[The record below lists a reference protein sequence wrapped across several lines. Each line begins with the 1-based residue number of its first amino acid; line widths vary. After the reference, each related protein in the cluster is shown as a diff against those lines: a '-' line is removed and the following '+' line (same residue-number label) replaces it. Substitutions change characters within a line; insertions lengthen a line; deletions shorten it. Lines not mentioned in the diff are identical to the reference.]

1 MKPIVFIS
9 TVMLVT
15 LISLALYIFSLDGDI
30 RRCDESLKTLTALKL
45 ADTDVD
51 SEVLRTRTGLL
62 HDYQNLTAASERS
75 RDALI
80 ALARDAN
87 TDAELSR
94 SMARLS
100 QDYRIKQELLLD
112 FQARNSLLSQSMAYF
127 SRESAGQILT
137 SRDVETVRTIG
148 AFSAAVHRLCLD
160 NGPTAVQEVR
170 ARFSDMA
177 NTDATAPLLV
187 HAQALSAQLPDIR
200 SIISQLRPLPKTDSF
215 MRVQRD
221 LQLRQHALMRKSQYA
236 RSGLLMLSIAMLGT
250 LLWLAQMLH
259 DRARALRRRSAFD
272 RMMMTLSRDLV
283 SLDRAGTD
291 EVIVANLRNL
301 SQWAGEDY
309 AGLALL
315 PLNGDL
321 RMWPGPD
328 SAEFKAAVATIEARA
343 PTDDNDSHD
352 LLVLTQD
359 GRVIELPRDKPAMLR
374 EAHWI
379 CLRRRAESGNST
391 LLCFKCSRTGGL
403 RDHSRELPLLNSA
416 LDTFAETLER
426 QRLEDEAQAL
436 EKRLARARRMETV
449 GTMASGISHNFNN
462 IIGAIRGNVE
472 AAQMS
477 LAPRI
482 PAQSH
487 LTQISR
493 ALDHA
498 SDLIEGILGFGRAQ
512 NYNMQP
518 VDLNLLLTHTMSLL
532 AASLPRTVELDV
544 QQLATSVHTWGNP
557 AQLQQVILNLATN
570 AAQAMS
576 MRGTVSI
583 RLSAIVDDTNG
594 SATRA
599 QLEVRD
605 HGVGIPAQRLS
616 RIFDPFFTTRD
627 GGTGLGLATVK
638 QIIGNHDG
646 RIDVV
651 SQPGYG
657 STFTIELAL
666 CNRIGNSAAAP
677 SHETWLVLCDDA
689 AALERLEDLLAA
701 LGQEPVGVA
710 DVACAER
717 ALAAN
722 PDRFDGVLIQLEHRG
737 KDPAS
742 AQALHA
748 IASAH
753 PTIVATRVDA
763 LVHGYGLECATAE
776 IVRTPLDP
784 SDLVQA
790 MKRSRNSYRS
800 RTANS
805 QAGPSRAD
813 VLHM

>member
-15 LISLALYIFSLDGDI
+15 LISLGLYIFSLDGDI
-30 RRCDESLKTLTALKL
+30 RRCDDSLKTLAALKL
-45 ADTDVD
+45 ADADVD
-51 SEVLRTRTGLL
+51 SDVLISRTSLL
-62 HDYQNLTAASERS
+62 RDYRNLTAARERS
-75 RDALI
+75 RDALA
-80 ALARDAN
+80 ALSRDAN
-87 TDAELSR
+87 VDAELSR
-94 SMARLS
+94 WMARLR
-100 QDYRIKQELLLD
+100 QDYRIKQELLRD
-112 FQARNSLLSQSMAYF
+112 FQARNALLSQSMAYF
-127 SRESAGQILT
+127 SRESARQIMT
-137 SRDVETVRTIG
+137 SRDLETVRTIG
-148 AFSAAVHRLCLD
+148 AFSAAIHRLCLD
-160 NGPTAVQEVR
+160 NSPTAMHEVR
-170 ARFSDMA
+170 ARFSGMA
-177 NTDATAPLLV
+177 STDATAPLLA
-187 HAQALSAQLPDIR
+187 HARALSAQLPDIH
-200 SIISQLRPLPKTDSF
+200 SIIRQLRPLPQTDGF
-215 MRVQRD
+215 MRVQRH
-221 LQLRQHALMRKSQYA
+221 LQSRQRALLLKSQYA
-236 RSGLLMLSIAMLGT
+236 RGGLLTLSLAMLAT

-272 RMMMTLSRDLV
+272 RMMMTVSRDLV
-283 SLDRAGTD
+283 SLDRTRTD
-291 EVIVANLRNL
+291 EIIVANLLNL
-301 SQWAGEDY
+301 SQWTGEAY

-315 PLNGDL
+315 LPNGDV
-321 RMWPGPD
+321 RVWPGAD
-328 SAEFKAAVATIEARA
+328 NAEFKAAVVTIDTSA
-343 PTDDNDSHD
+343 PGDGDGSHD
-352 LLVLTQD
+352 LLVLTKD
-359 GRVIELPRDKPAMLR
+359 GRVIELPRDKPAMPR

-379 CLRRRAESGNST
+379 CLRRRAESGSST

-416 LDTFAETLER
+416 LDTLAETLER

-462 IIGAIRGNVE
+462 IIGAIRGNVD
-472 AAQMS
+472 AAQMC

-487 LTQISR
+487 LSQISR

-512 NYNMQP
+512 NYNMQS
-518 VDLNLLLTHTMSLL
+518 VHLNLLLSQTLSLL
-532 AASLPRTVELDV
+532 AASLPRTVDLDV
-544 QQLATSVHTWGNP
+544 QPLAGSVHTWGNP

-583 RLSAIVDDTNG
+583 RLSAIGDDTDG
-594 SATRA
+594 PATRA

-657 STFTIELAL
+657 SIFTIELPL
-666 CNRIGNSAAAP
+666 CNRIGNDVAAP

-689 AALERLEDLLAA
+689 ASLERLEDLLAA
-701 LGQEPVGVA
+701 LGHEPVGVA
-710 DVACAER
+710 DVARAEH
-717 ALAAN
+717 AFAAH
-722 PDRFDGVLIQLEHRG
+722 PDRFDGVLIQLEHRVKG
-737 KDPAS
+737 SAS

-748 IASAH
+748 IASAR
-753 PTIVATRVDA
+753 PAIVATRVDA
-763 LVHGYGLECATAE
+763 LAHGYGLECATAE
-776 IVRTPLDP
+776 IIRTPVDP
-784 SDLVQA
+784 SELMQA
-790 MKRSRNSYRS
+790 MERSRNSHRS

-805 QAGPSRAD
+805 QAGAALAD